1 MGCKFPCSGRVKE
14 ADLGFQVDLARVILL
29 ARKQRMVHSVKKAED
44 ILCGWHAVTLEPSQ
58 GARIKIK
65 SLMKQNKSSFIC
77 TPSLL
82 IA

>member
-1 MGCKFPCSGRVKE
+1 M
-14 ADLGFQVDLARVILL
+14 DLARLILL
-29 ARKQRMVHSVKKAED
+29 ARKERMVYSVKKAED

-65 SLMKQNKSSFIC
+65 SLMKQNKECFIC
-77 TPSLL
+77 TLSLL